1 MTHGGRIREIR
12 KSLNMTMDQFGSK
25 IGVTKSTISNIEND
39 NRFPTEHMLKSII
52 REFNVNEEWLRNGTG
67 EMFEEL
73 LPEDEYGR
81 AAAEISKGDP
91 LIRDILIAYW
101 KQPED
106 RKQAIRDF
114 IIGISEE
121 MRKEKE

>member
-1 MTHGGRIREIR
+1 MSENERIRELR
-12 KSLNMTMDQFGSK
+12 KSLCLTLEKFGDRLGAKKNTMSAIETGRNSVTDQM
-25 IGVTKSTISNIEND
+25 
-39 NRFPTEHMLKSII
+39 RKSIC

-121 MRKEKE
+121 TRKEKE

>member
-91 LIRDILIAYW
+91 LIRDILISYW

-121 MRKEKE
+121 TRKEKE